1 MGFRGAHLPCASLS
15 LLHQDNPATTAQRI
29 SLDAGLPL
37 RAASTVVNS
46 SQCSGLALLRTSLAH
61 TLVNQTPPLDVPGSL
76 SRSRDAPT
84 TLPAPSSTLHSATAC
99 LPYMVLRDVASFVH
113 PRNGKFFT
121 LECSK
126 FSLSLATP
134 LSCVPDWFPSR
145 PYRVLQDVA
154 SFVHPRN
161 GKFFTL
167 ECSEFSA
174 LWPPL
179 SRACARLVSKPPL
192 HGIAGCG

>member
-15 LLHQDNPATTAQRI
+15 LLHQDNSATTAQRI

-121 LECSK
+121 LECSE
-126 FSLSLATP
+126 FSALRPP
-134 LSCVPDWFPSR
+134 LISSQEIGP
-145 PYRVLQDVA
+145 
-154 SFVHPRN
+154 
-161 GKFFTL
+161 FFTL
-167 ECSEFSA
+167 ECSKFSA
-174 LWPPL
+174 LRPPL
-179 SRACARLVSKPPL
+179 LCQTGFQAAPTW
-192 HGIAGCG
+192 HCGMWLALSIPEMENFSH